1 MLARLTR
8 LPFFVLL
15 MGAGALAMFGPAAFA
30 FGLDLPTTGR
40 AFLYAMI
47 LFLVLTLL
55 IAIATSGY
63 TARNAARSHL
73 SALLAAFVA
82 LPLILAVPFHQAVF
96 DTSFM
101 NAWFE
106 MVSSFTTTGATLY
119 DNPFRLSPPLHLW
132 RAEVG
137 WLGGFLIWVTAVA
150 ILAPMNLG
158 GFEVHAADAPGAGS
172 RGFTQIARIADP
184 SERLARFTFWLAPI
198 YAGLTLVLALGLIAA
213 GERPYVA
220 VIHAMSTLS
229 TSGITPLG
237 GFYRAEA
244 GFAGEVLVLLF
255 MVFAMSRQTFSRGIR
270 GEARGRLWQDPEIRM
285 AFGLI
290 AAVTVFLFIR
300 HFVGTIE
307 GASAGGFGG
316 AMRALWGGLFT
327 VTSFL
332 TTTGF
337 ESAEW
342 LDATDWSGLGTPGLI
357 LVGLSLIGG
366 GIATTAGGVKLLR
379 VFALLKHGER
389 ELERLVHPSS
399 LAGGGPAARQIRRQG
414 AYVAWIFFMLF
425 TISVVGV
432 MVALALTG
440 VQFETAMVLSVA
452 ALSTTGP
459 LAAIAGEDPIS
470 FAGIPD
476 GAKMILAAAM
486 VLGRLEA
493 LAIIALFNPELWRS

>member
-15 MGAGALAMFGPAAFA
+15 MGAGAMAMFVPAAYA
-30 FGLDLPTTGR
+30 FSINLPTTGR
-40 AFLYAMI
+40 AFLFAMV

-55 IAIATSGY
+55 LGIATSGY
-63 TARNAARSHL
+63 TPRNAARSHL
-73 SALLAAFVA
+73 TALLAAFIA
-82 LPLILAVPFHQAVF
+82 LPLMLAVPFHQAVY

-119 DNPFRLSPPLHLW
+119 DNPFRLTPPLHLW
-132 RAEVG
+132 RAEVA
-137 WLGGFLIWVTAVA
+137 WLGGFLVWVTAVA

-158 GFEVHAADAPGAGS
+158 GFEVHAADAPGAGA
-172 RGFTQIARIADP
+172 RGFTQISRIADP
-184 SERLARFTFWLAPI
+184 SERLARFSFWLAPI
-198 YAGLTLVLALGLIAA
+198 YGGLTFALAIGLILV

-229 TSGITPLG
+229 TSGITPLA
-237 GFYRAEA
+237 GFYNAGS
-244 GFAGEVLVLLF
+244 GFAGEVLVFLF
-255 MVFAMSRQTFSRGIR
+255 MGFAITRLSFSRGLR
-270 GEARGRLWQDPEIRM
+270 GENQGRLWHDPEIRM
-285 AFGLI
+285 AAGLVG
-290 AAVTVFLFIR
+290 AVTLFLFIR
-300 HFVGTIE
+300 HFIGAIE
-307 GASAGGFGG
+307 GTSAAGFAG
-316 AMRALWGGLFT
+316 AMRALWGALFT

-379 VFALLKHGER
+379 VFALLKHGQR
-389 ELERLVHPSS
+389 ELERLIYPSS
-399 LAGGGPAARQIRRQG
+399 LAGGGRAARQIRRQG

-425 TISVVGV
+425 TLSVVGV

-440 VQFETAMVLSVA
+440 VQFETSMVLSVA

-476 GAKMILAAAM
+476 GAKMILAGAM

>member
-1 MLARLTR
+1 MLERLIR
-8 LPFFVLL
+8 MPFFVLL
-15 MGAGALAMFGPAAFA
+15 MGAGALAMFVPAAYA
-30 FGLDLPTTGR
+30 FSLNLPSTGR
-40 AFLYAMI
+40 TFLFAMI
-47 LFLVLTLL
+47 LFGVLTLL
-55 IAIATSGY
+55 LAIATAGY
-63 TARNAARSHL
+63 APRNAARSHL
-73 SALLAAFVA
+73 TALLAAFLA
-82 LPLILAVPFHQAVF
+82 LPLMLAVPFHQAVY

-119 DNPFRLSPPLHLW
+119 DNPYRLSAPLHLW
-132 RAEVG
+132 RAEVA
-137 WLGGFLIWVTAVA
+137 WLGGFLVWVMAVA

-158 GFEVHAADAPGAGS
+158 GFEVQAADAPGAGS
-172 RGFTQIARIADP
+172 RGFTQISRIADP
-184 SERLARFTFWLAPI
+184 SERLARFSLALAPI
-198 YAGLTLVLALGLIAA
+198 YGGLTLVLALGLIVA

-229 TSGITPLG
+229 TSGITPLS
-237 GFYRAEA
+237 GFYNARS
-244 GFAGEVLVLLF
+244 GFVGEVMVLAF
-255 MVFAMSRQTFSRGIR
+255 MIFAISRLSFSRGLR
-270 GEARGRLWQDPEIRM
+270 GEDRGRLWDDAEIRM
-285 AFGLI
+285 AAGLI
-290 AAVTVFLFIR
+290 GAVTAFLFIR
-300 HFVGTIE
+300 HFVGALE
-307 GASAGGFGG
+307 GNSSAGLPS
-316 AMRALWGGLFT
+316 AMRALWGALFT

-379 VFALLKHGER
+379 VFALLKHGQR

-399 LAGGGPAARQIRRQG
+399 LAGGGREARQIRRQG

-425 TISVVGV
+425 TLSVVGV

-440 VQFETAMVLSVA
+440 VQFETAMVLSVS

-459 LAAIAGEDPIS
+459 LAAVAGEDPIS

-476 GAKMILAAAM
+476 EAKMILAAAM